1 MTIYE
6 EIGPE
11 RLAAI
16 VRTFYDRVFQDPMLS
31 HFFMNLDHEHLISM
45 QVDFVSSML
54 GGPQRYRGKPLES
67 AHDAMIIRPPHFRRR
82 QKILQETME
91 EYGLDENV
99 VAFWLKQEE
108 RLKPLIMKDQTSCA
122 E

>member
-1 MTIYE
+1 MNIYE
-6 EIGPE
+6 EIGAE

-16 VRTFYDRVFQDPMLS
+16 IRTFYDRVFQDPMLS
-31 HFFMNLDHEHLISM
+31 HFFMNMDHEHLIAM
-45 QVDFVSSML
+45 QIDFVTGML
-54 GGPQRYRGKPLES
+54 GGPQGYRGKPLES
-67 AHDAMIIRPPHFRRR
+67 LHDTMLIRPPHFRRR
-82 QKILQETME
+82 QRILQETME
-91 EYGLDENV
+91 EYGLNETV

>member
-6 EIGPE
+6 QIGAE

-16 VRTFYDRVFQDPMLS
+16 VQAFYVKVFQDPMLA
-31 HFFMNLDHEHLISM
+31 HFFMNVDHEHLVAM

-54 GGPQRYRGKPLES
+54 GGPQRYRGKPLENL
-67 AHDAMIIRPPHFRRR
+67 HDPMIIRPPHFRRR
-82 QKILQETME
+82 QRILQETMAE
-91 EYGLDENV
+91 FGLDEAV
-99 VAFWLKQEE
+99 IAAWLKQEE

>member
-1 MTIYE
+1 MTTYE
-6 EIGPE
+6 QIGAE

-16 VRTFYDRVFQDPMLS
+16 VQSFYEKVFQDPMLA
-31 HFFMNLDHEHLISM
+31 HFFMNIDHEHLVAM

-54 GGPQRYRGKPLES
+54 GGPQRYRGKPLETL
-67 AHDAMIIRPPHFRRR
+67 HDTMIIRPPHFRRR
-82 QKILQETME
+82 QRILQETME
-91 EYGLDENV
+91 EFGLDEAV
-99 VAFWLKQEE
+99 IAMWLKQEE